1 MQRHAVKAHG
11 HIPKDHRG
19 SGEPPMAG
27 DSLGNHAAVL
37 QKVPQAAGGPS
48 RAVAHAGRVSEPLA
62 KHWNHNLG
70 TVKNLGSNFQV

>member
-37 QKVPQAAGGPS
+37 QKVPQAALPVPWPTLDGFPN
-48 RAVAHAGRVSEPLA
+48 RWL
-62 KHWNHNLG
+62 NTG
-70 TVKNLGSNFQV
+70 TIISVLLKI